1 MVVPNIYDI
10 SDPDEV
16 LRRFVRY
23 KGRDDAYIAFSTRK
37 DKKYMVIQDGRT
49 THFGSTLPDFTRH
62 GDEER
67 RRRYLKRAQGI
78 KGNWRDDKYSANNLA
93 IHLLW

>member
-16 LRRFVRY
+16 YRRFLKY

-37 DKKYMVIQDGRT
+37 GKKYMVVHNGRA
-49 THFGSTLPDFTRH
+49 THFGSTMPDFTRH
-62 GDEER
+62 RDESR
-67 RRRYLKRAQGI
+67 RQNYLRRAKGI
-78 KGNWRDDKYSANNLA
+78 KGDWRNNKYSANQLA
-93 IHLLW
+93 INLLW